1 MIIPFVASLFYF
13 VLFSE
18 QPFARGIYAATKVFT
33 VVWPLVCVWVLTDR
47 KFSPIEILRFAQ
59 NDNPGEISRQCHP
72 ERSEGSLSQRAQA
85 IFVGIL
91 TGILMA
97 GLMFVAMKTPLGEV
111 VVAGAQ
117 NIRGKMTQL
126 GILEHYWTFT
136 IFLSV
141 IHSLIE
147 EYYWRWFVYG
157 HLRRLM
163 GIMPALILGNA
174 AFASHHVVILSEYFP
189 VTWALLFSAAVG
201 IGGALWCV
209 MFEKQRTLTGA
220 WVSHAIVDFAIMTIG
235 YGILAKDI

>member
-1 MIIPFVASLFYF
+1 MIVVRNSRWWLALAPSMVVPFAASFFYF

-33 VVWPLVCVWVLTDR
+33 VVWPLVCIPFLLNEKLPRID
-47 KFSPIEILRFAQ
+47 F
-59 NDNPGEISRQCHP
+59 
-72 ERSEGSLSQRAQA
+72 RASKHLQA
-85 IFVGIL
+85 VPLGIL

-97 GLMFVAMKTPLGEV
+97 GLMFVAMKTPLGGV
-111 VVAGAQ
+111 VLEGAR

-126 GILEHYWTFT
+126 GILEHYWTFA

-157 HLRRLM
+157 HLRRLT
-163 GIMPALILGNA
+163 GIMPALILGSA

-189 VTWALLFSAAVG
+189 MTWALLFGTGVG
-201 IGGALWCV
+201 IGGAIWCM
-209 MFEKQRTLTGA
+209 MFERQRTVMGA
-220 WVSHAIVDFAIMTIG
+220 WVSHLIVDFAIMTIG
-235 YGILAKDI
+235 YGILAADLHG